1 MMLEEVPCDKESNH
15 QSINGFWKAGRYCK
29 AMCNLHAA
37 ADVQLGRN
45 EPFRDPSSALE
56 AALLQLEQH
65 EPFVAVDDSATLMVV
80 PCIERPLLDA
90 DSCAASAFLLTV

>member
-1 MMLEEVPCDKESNH
+1 MIKNRITS
-15 QSINGFWKAGRYCK
+15 QSMAFGRQADTARRCATYTQLL
-29 AMCNLHAA
+29 MC
-37 ADVQLGRN
+37 
-45 EPFRDPSSALE
+45 SSAETNPSETPLLPLE

>member
-15 QSINGFWKAGRYCK
+15 QSINGFGGQADNARRCTTYTQLL
-29 AMCNLHAA
+29 MC
-37 ADVQLGRN
+37 
-45 EPFRDPSSALE
+45 SSAEMNPSETPLLPSE
-56 AALLQLEQH
+56 AALQLEQH